1 MEGGLGVR
9 SSEILR
15 ENLEYILWRR
25 DMHRM
30 RLAEL
35 TGISYNQILRIFKG
49 ENTSIFMVD
58 VIAETLGYETWQ
70 LLKEDGARDYHW
82 R

>member
-1 MEGGLGVR
+1 MN

-15 ENLEYILWRR
+15 DNLEYIAGHI
-25 DMHRM
+25 DMNRIG
-30 RLAEL
+30 LARI

-49 ENTSIFMVD
+49 ENTSLSTVD
-58 VIAETLGYETWQ
+58 IIAETLGYETWQ
-70 LLKEDGARDYHW
+70 LLKEEGAREYW

>member
-1 MEGGLGVR
+1 MR

-15 ENLEYILWRR
+15 ENLEYILWNR
-25 DMHRM
+25 DMNKKK
-30 RLAEL
+30 LAEL

-49 ENTSIFMVD
+49 ENTPIFTVD
-58 VIAETLGYETWQ
+58 VIAETFGYETWQ
-70 LLKEDGARDYHW
+70 LLKVAGARDYHW